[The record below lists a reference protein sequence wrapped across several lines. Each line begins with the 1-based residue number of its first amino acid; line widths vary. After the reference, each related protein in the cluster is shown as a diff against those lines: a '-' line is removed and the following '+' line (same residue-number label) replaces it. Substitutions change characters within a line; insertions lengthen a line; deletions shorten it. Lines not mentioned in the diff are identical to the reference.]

1 MTNIFYIKNNSS
13 NISLLNILSLSI
25 QKFKKDRL
33 FKTIAILI
41 FFAIL
46 PAFGAKAQ
54 NRLDLA
60 GTWKFNIGD
69 NPEWAKTDFDDRNWT
84 EIRVGDEW
92 ENQGFH
98 GYDGFAWYRVNVP
111 IPLVKFDSN
120 EDFYLYLGRIDDA
133 DEVYFNGQLI
143 GKSGSMP
150 PKYSSAYER
159 LRIYHIPK
167 ELISKSGKNLIA
179 VRVFDDHGEG
189 GILRDGE
196 GIMIKTK
203 QNMFA
208 KGFNLEGLWK
218 FATGDNVEWSNQT
231 VDETKWDEIS
241 VPATWEQQGYRDYDG
256 KAWYRKSFF
265 VPADYN
271 VSETQVLMLG
281 KIDDLDQA
289 YLNGVLV
296 GKTGNME
303 PKSNWIKDEG
313 WEYNQLRCYYLLN
326 TKLQAGKVNIVAV
339 RVYDTHAEGGI
350 YKGPVGIVPL
360 SSFVKYWRNN
370 PNNKPD

>member
-1 MTNIFYIKNNSS
+1 MIGLFSTYTDSS
-13 NISLLNILSLSI
+13 NILPTNILNSFFSKLNTHT
-25 QKFKKDRL
+25 L
-33 FKTIAILI
+33 AKTIVVLMFLTLFTYSGII
-41 FFAIL
+41 
-46 PAFGAKAQ
+46 AQ

-69 NPEWAKTDFDDRNWT
+69 NMEWAKTDFNDKGWD
-84 EIRVGDEW
+84 EIKVGDEW
-92 ENQGFH
+92 ENQGFQ

-111 IPLVKFDSN
+111 IPLAKFSAD

-133 DEVYFNGQLI
+133 DEVYFNGKLI
-143 GKSGSMP
+143 GKSGSLP
-150 PKYSSAYER
+150 PNYSSAYER
-159 LRIYHIPK
+159 LRVYHIPRAF
-167 ELISKSGKNLIA
+167 LSKNGQNLVA
-179 VRVFDDHGEG
+179 VRVYDDHGEG

-196 GIMIKTK
+196 GIMIKTR
-203 QNMFA
+203 QNMFG

-218 FATGDNVEWSNQT
+218 FATGDNLEWSNQA
-231 VDETKWDEIS
+231 VDDTKWDEIS

-256 KAWYRKSFF
+256 KAWYRRNFF

-271 VSETQVLMLG
+271 VSETHVLVLG

-289 YLNGVLV
+289 YLNGTLV

-303 PKSNWIKDEG
+303 TKSNWIKDEG
-313 WEYNQLRCYYLLN
+313 WEYNHLRCYYLLN
-326 TKLQAGKVNIVAV
+326 TKLQAGKVNTVAV
-339 RVYDTHAEGGI
+339 RVYDTHAQGGI

-370 PNNKPD
+370 PNKKND